1 MHVGTTGGGNYG
13 GGMTGGGNYGGGM
26 TGGGTFSATHLSVAE
41 ASLKRSH
48 TCFWRGVIILEFQK
62 VPIKGE
68 RLKAIFRVNF
78 PVLVF
83 LNCCKLDSPS

>member
-41 ASLKRSH
+41 A
-48 TCFWRGVIILEFQK
+48 CEV
-62 VPIKGE
+62 
-68 RLKAIFRVNF
+68 
-78 PVLVF
+78 
-83 LNCCKLDSPS
+83 